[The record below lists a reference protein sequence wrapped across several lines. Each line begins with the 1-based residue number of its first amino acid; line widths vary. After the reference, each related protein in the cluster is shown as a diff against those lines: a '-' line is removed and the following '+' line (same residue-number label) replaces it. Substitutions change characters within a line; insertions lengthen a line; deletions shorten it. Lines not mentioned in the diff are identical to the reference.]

1 MAVAHQKYKILTK
14 LDSGG
19 MAEVWKGKTITI
31 GGLEK
36 LVAIKR
42 VLPELSQKD
51 DFMKMFLDEARLS
64 LHLSHANIVHT
75 FDIGGGAADSSS
87 DGALFIVMEWVDGIN
102 LKGVID
108 HLRDKNI
115 RIPIKQAVYIAA
127 EICKGLYHA
136 HLRTTPE
143 GKPLKIVH
151 RDISPPNIL
160 ISREGE
166 VKIVDFGLAKA
177 SSHNIST
184 AKGMVKGK
192 FGYLSP
198 EAAMGEEVDERA
210 DLFAVGIILWEMIAG
225 KRLFDGANNRETLL
239 AVRAAQIPPLA
250 SFNRDVDP
258 ALARIIEKSLT
269 KSKEDR
275 YPNAKSMGIELIQYL
290 FDRKLAVNAFDI
302 AQLAELA
309 IFEREQAKSKAQFDE
324 LEDLDD
330 IVKQLDRFTSL
341 EDLQKMSFKPVSEQ
355 GFAQPAF
362 KTEDPRAWLK
372 ELDEEVKT
380 PLPYQPGGNTQSFR
394 KPNFAPI
401 QTEPQVSSI
410 PTPPSYQPPLQASA
424 TPIPKV
430 PTPHQSNP
438 NQPQI
443 QTQAQAQA
451 QTQAQTQ
458 AQAQAQTQA
467 QQTKSTK
474 DNQASPKNPTPSK
487 AMEPLDER
495 TQRIRSIEASL
506 DAVKAKPDQN
516 QNQKKLMWVL
526 LGVIALALGIA
537 FSFFFS

>member
-75 FDIGGGAADSSS
+75 FDIGGGAADASS

-102 LKGVID
+102 LKGIID

-115 RIPIKQAVYIAA
+115 KIPIKQAVYIAS

-225 KRLFDGANNRETLL
+225 RRLFDGANNRETLL
-239 AVRAAQIPPLA
+239 AVRAAQVPPLT

-275 YPNAKSMGIELIQYL
+275 YPNAKTMGIELIQYL

-309 IFEREQAKSKAQFDE
+309 IFEREQAKAQSQSQFDE

-401 QTEPQVSSI
+401 QTEQQVSSI
-410 PTPPSYQPPLQASA
+410 PTPPSYQPPLQANS
-424 TPIPKV
+424 TPLPKV
-430 PTPHQSNP
+430 PTPTSQQVQSQVQSP
-438 NQPQI
+438 KENQI
-443 QTQAQAQA
+443 
-451 QTQAQTQ
+451 
-458 AQAQAQTQA
+458 
-467 QQTKSTK
+467 
-474 DNQASPKNPTPSK
+474 SPKNPTPTK
-487 AMEPLDER
+487 PMESLDER

-516 QNQKKLMWVL
+516 QNRQIILWVI
-526 LGVIALALGIA
+526 LGVIAIALGIA
-537 FSFFFS
+537 FSIFFS